1 MIFTFFFSSNG
12 KISINLHQYDHYEAT
27 VFAVMA
33 LKSKQLMWS
42 YSATSSCGATLALIK
57 RTKLKQIKKK
67 SPNLKKKKKLARGKR
82 DQTNDTLLE
91 MNRETFADIT

>member
-1 MIFTFFFSSNG
+1 M
-12 KISINLHQYDHYEAT
+12 HQYDHYEAT

-42 YSATSSCGATLALIK
+42 YSATSSLALIK